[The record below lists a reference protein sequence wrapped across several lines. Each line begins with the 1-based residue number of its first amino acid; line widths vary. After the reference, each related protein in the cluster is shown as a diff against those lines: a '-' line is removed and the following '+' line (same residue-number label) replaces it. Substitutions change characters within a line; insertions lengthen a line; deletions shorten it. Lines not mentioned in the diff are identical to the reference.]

1 MHNNRP
7 GNARHEIKIVE
18 LSSPG
23 TDDRGGVKLVLV
35 IETRHRILFFRAL
48 ELGKAGGQ
56 CWPDDLLEIFVV
68 NFKVVASRLIEGW
81 YAAGVAFSL
90 WAKCQ
95 PMDILDVRERLD
107 LFRGFEVMLIASH
120 RLHRDRPSPHC
131 ADLLRPSPRSVC
143 DPISFYS
150 LPRFQPNCSKPAFLG
165 IQPHDLL

>member
-23 TDDRGGVKLVLV
+23 SDDGGGVKLVLG

-107 LFRGFEVMLIASH
+107 LFPGFHVMFFSTHHIAPH
-120 RLHRDRPSPHC
+120 PPSPHFPNS
-131 ADLLRPSPRSVC
+131 LPHTPPSP
-143 DPISFYS
+143 
-150 LPRFQPNCSKPAFLG
+150 
-165 IQPHDLL
+165 